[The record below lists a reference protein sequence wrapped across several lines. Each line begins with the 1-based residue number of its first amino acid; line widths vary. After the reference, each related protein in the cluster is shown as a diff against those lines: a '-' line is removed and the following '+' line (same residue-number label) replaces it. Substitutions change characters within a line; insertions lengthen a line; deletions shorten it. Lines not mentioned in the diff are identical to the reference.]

1 MFQSAYMKPSLTLL
15 VVLALTTACHHYST
29 GSESSRSAAF
39 RARPDST
46 KAGQLAGPFSGRVS
60 DATTGDPVAG
70 ALVYG
75 TWTYQAGNAAG
86 QPAGFREA
94 VVSTDANGRY
104 QLAKPKDPPNAKLTN
119 FHMVIYKRGYV
130 AYRSD
135 RRFSDLG
142 PKFEFAQRNNK
153 AVLERWHSELSHAR
167 HLRYVGGGAPIAALT
182 AWEID
187 EAASELSGRRE
198 SSGSG
203 MTSDLMT
210 SLADDRLIAAQ
221 LLGGEEIK
229 SITGFDGTF
238 ESGPLNDE
246 PDTDTYSSQHFKALG
261 QPEFFDV
268 ALRLW
273 HLDAQGAQKR
283 FNELSNSLPGVSQ
296 RSDVADRSFLAVEG
310 DIQGY
315 VFMDGRRA
323 LVVLIT
329 CGKGQCREI
338 DQLVAIARKV
348 YQNIEA
354 VVPMRSR

>member
-1 MFQSAYMKPSLTLL
+1 MFQSAYMKPSLSLL
-15 VVLALTTACHHYST
+15 VVLALTTGCHQIGAGIS
-29 GSESSRSAAF
+29 GSRDAAF
-39 RARPDST
+39 RSRPDST
-46 KAGQLAGPFSGRVS
+46 KAGKLQGPFSGRVN
-60 DATTGDPVAG
+60 DAVTGDPVPG

-75 TWTYQAGNAAG
+75 SWTYQAANAAG

-94 VVSTDANGRY
+94 IASTDANGRY
-104 QLAKPKDPPNAKLTN
+104 RLTKPKGPSRAKLTD

-142 PKFEFAQRNNK
+142 PKFDFAQLNNK
-153 AVLERWHSELSHAR
+153 VNLARWHSELSHAR
-167 HLRYVGGGAPIAALT
+167 HLRYVGGGSPIAALS
-182 AWEID
+182 AWEMD
-187 EAASELSGRRE
+187 DAAGELSGRRTTRGTGI
-198 SSGSG
+198 S
-203 MTSDLMT
+203 SDLMST
-210 SLADDRLIAAQ
+210 LADERLIAAQ

-246 PDTDTYSSQHFKALG
+246 PDTDSYSSQHFKALG
-261 QPEFFDV
+261 QPEVFDV

-273 HLDAQGAQKR
+273 RLDAQGAQKR
-283 FNELSNSLPGVSQ
+283 FAELSDSLPGVSE
-296 RSDVADRSFLAVEG
+296 RADVADRSLLAVEG

-315 VFMDGRRA
+315 AFMDGRRS

-338 DQLVAIARKV
+338 DQLVDIARKV
-348 YQNIEA
+348 FENIEA
-354 VVPMRSR
+354 VVPMGSR